1 MFKSVVSKTT
11 FYVGL
16 LTCLGFAILAGISYF
31 EAKES
36 ISGIVR
42 DTQRQQIRNNKV
54 YITDQ
59 VKEVARSLKVFS
71 QSLKPEYLQN
81 PQVLEAML
89 YGYFEASRLSAVF
102 IGFADNGRLLVA
114 DSSKKQPYYMDI
126 QNDGFDARSR
136 DWFKDALKKKEVT
149 MGSAY
154 YEDHLKE
161 IVVTFS
167 IPLYIGNQ
175 FIGVVGAD
183 LPLQFIRSELDKSKM
198 SPNSYAFLVDEKNRL
213 IVHPSTSLLLKRS
226 SSVDDMMQ
234 IYKKVGE
241 NNPFPYSIA
250 GGQSLSK
257 MCSTVDGLNWTIC
270 SSLAQSD
277 FFSRLDSL
285 LIKESITTF
294 VLVLLCSIFLFFL
307 VRRLLM
313 PISTIQDGL
322 ATFFAFLSGKSKQA
336 VTIPINTQDE
346 FGMMAKSINQG
357 IQSAEKQI
365 LADNQLIA
373 EAKGVANEVQMGNYN
388 VSIQNST
395 PNVALEEFRDSV
407 NTMISSTREH
417 FAQTN
422 KALASYSAYDYS
434 SKLFLENLKANGA
447 FDSLVQNINTLRD
460 SLALMLGSSL
470 QQGKDLQDKSLAL
483 KESVQILF
491 DGSSKQS
498 SSLQESANTVRKINE
513 AMGMVNTKT
522 QEVTKYSADI
532 KDVITIISDIAEQTN
547 LLALNAAIEAA
558 RAGEHGRGF
567 AVVADEVRKLAERTQ
582 KSLSEIEANTNT
594 LVQSVD
600 EMGESIREQSAGIS
614 RINDAISQ
622 LESVTK
628 QTVEIAD
635 ETEKIA
641 KEVADMAD
649 KIVGEAQSK
658 KW

>member
-16 LTCLGFAILAGISYF
+16 LTCLGFATLAGISYF

-36 ISGIVR
+36 ISEIVL
-42 DTQRQQIRNNKV
+42 DAQKQQVRNNKA

-59 VKEVARSLKVFS
+59 VNEVIRSVKAFSKSLKT
-71 QSLKPEYLQN
+71 QDLQD
-81 PQVLEAML
+81 PKMLEAML
-89 YGYFEASRLSAVF
+89 EGYFEGSRLNAVY
-102 IGFADNGRLLVA
+102 IGFIDDGRLLVA
-114 DSSKKQPYYMDI
+114 NSTKKEPYYMDV
-126 QNDGFDARSR
+126 QHDGYDARSR
-136 DWFKDALKKKEVT
+136 DWFKDAVNKKEIV

-154 YEDHLKE
+154 YDEYLKS
-161 IVVTFS
+161 IVVSFS
-167 IPLYIGNQ
+167 VPLYIDGRL
-175 FIGVVGAD
+175 IGVLGAD
-183 LPLQFIRSELDKSKM
+183 LPLQFIKNEIEKSKM
-198 SPNSYAFLVDEKNRL
+198 SPNSYSFLVDDKNRL
-213 IVHPSTSLLLKRS
+213 IVYPNASFLLKKHPS
-226 SSVDDMMQ
+226 VDEMMKV
-234 IYKKVGE
+234 YREVGE
-241 NNPFPYSIA
+241 NKAFSYSIA
-250 GGQSLSK
+250 GGASLNK
-257 MCSTVDGLNWTIC
+257 MCTTIDGIGWTVC

-277 FFSRLDSL
+277 FFSKLHSL
-285 LIKESITTF
+285 LIKESITTAI
-294 VLVLLCSIFLFFL
+294 LVILCSVVLFF
-307 VRRLLM
+307 VVKSLLR
-313 PISTIQDGL
+313 PIPLIQGGL
-322 ATFFAFLSGKSKQA
+322 ADFFAFLSGKNKQSSLI
-336 VTIPINTQDE
+336 TISSQDE
-346 FGMMAKSINQG
+346 FGMMAKAINQG

-365 LADNQLIA
+365 IADNQLIA

-395 PNVALEEFRDSV
+395 PNVALEEFKDSV

-434 SKLFLENLKANGA
+434 NKLFLENLKANGA

-460 SLALMLGSSL
+460 SLALMLGNSL
-470 QQGKDLQDKSLAL
+470 KQGKDLQGKSLAL

-622 LESVTK
+622 LENVTK

>member
-36 ISGIVR
+36 ISEIVQ
-42 DTQRQQIRNNKV
+42 DTQRQQIRNNKA

-59 VKEVARSLKVFS
+59 VKEVVRSLKVFS
-71 QSLKPEYLQN
+71 QSLKPEDLQN
-81 PQVLEAML
+81 PQLLEAML

-102 IGFADNGRLLVA
+102 IGFADDGRLLVA
-114 DSSKKQPYYMDI
+114 DSSKKQPYYMNI
-126 QNDGFDARSR
+126 QNDGYDARSR
-136 DWFKDALKKKEVT
+136 DWFKDALKKKEVV

-154 YEDHLKE
+154 YEEHLKE
-161 IVVTFS
+161 IVITFS
-167 IPLYIGNQ
+167 VPLYIGNRLV
-175 FIGVVGAD
+175 GVVGAD
-183 LPLQFIRSELDKSKM
+183 LPLQFIRNELEKSKM

-213 IVHPSTSLLLKRS
+213 IVHPSTSLLLKKS
-226 SSVDDMMQ
+226 SSVDEMMQ

-257 MCSTVDGLNWTIC
+257 MCSTVEGLNWTLC
-270 SSLAQSD
+270 SSLAQTD

-285 LIKESITTF
+285 LIKESITTLI
-294 VLVLLCSIFLFFL
+294 LVVLCSVFLFFL
-307 VRRLLM
+307 VRSLLR
-313 PISTIQDGL
+313 PITTIQDGL

-346 FGMMAKSINQG
+346 FGMMAKAINQG

-365 LADNQLIA
+365 TADNQLIA
-373 EAKGVANEVQMGNYN
+373 EAKGVANEVQMGNYS
-388 VSIQNST
+388 VSIQHST
-395 PNVALEEFRDSV
+395 PNVALEEFKDSV
-407 NTMISSTREH
+407 NTMIASTREH
-417 FAQTN
+417 FTQTN
-422 KALASYSAYDYS
+422 KALAAYSAYDYS
-434 SKLFLENLKANGA
+434 NKLFLENLKSNGA

-460 SLALMLGSSL
+460 SLALMLGNSL
-470 QQGKDLQDKSLAL
+470 QQGKDLQGKSLAL

-622 LESVTK
+622 LENVTK

>member
-31 EAKES
+31 EAKQVVSET
-36 ISGIVR
+36 VQ
-42 DTQRQQIRNNKV
+42 DTQRQQIRNNKA

-59 VKEVARSLKVFS
+59 VKEVIRSIKVFS
-71 QSLKPEYLQN
+71 QSLKPEDFQN
-81 PQVLEAML
+81 PQLLEATL

-102 IGFADNGRLLVA
+102 IGFADDGKLLVA
-114 DSSKKQPYYMDI
+114 DSSKKQPYYMSMQD
-126 QNDGFDARSR
+126 DGYDARAR
-136 DWFKDALKKKEVT
+136 DWFKDAVKKRDVV

-154 YEDHLKE
+154 YEEHLKE
-161 IVVTFS
+161 IVITFS
-167 IPLYIGNQ
+167 VPLYVGNKL
-175 FIGVVGAD
+175 IGVVGAD
-183 LPLQFIRSELDKSKM
+183 LPIQFIRNELEKSKM
-198 SPNSYAFLVDEKNRL
+198 SPNSYAFLIDEKNRL
-213 IVHPSTSLLLKRS
+213 LVHPSTSLLLKKNA
-226 SSVDDMMQ
+226 SVDELIQ
-234 IYKKVGE
+234 IFKSVGE
-241 NNPFPYSIA
+241 YNPFPYSIA

-257 MCSTVDGLNWTIC
+257 MCSTLDGLNWTVC
-270 SSLAQSD
+270 STLAQSD
-277 FFSRLDSL
+277 FLSRLDSL
-285 LIKESITTF
+285 LIKESITTII
-294 VLVLLCSIFLFFL
+294 LVALCSVFLFLL
-307 VRRLLM
+307 VRRLLK
-313 PISTIQDGL
+313 PIPVIQDGL
-322 ATFFAFLSGKSKQA
+322 TTFFAFLSGKNKQA
-336 VTIPINTQDE
+336 AIIPINSQDE
-346 FGMMAKSINQG
+346 FGMMAKAINQG

-365 LADNQLIA
+365 TADNQLIA
-373 EAKGVANEVQMGNYN
+373 EAKSVANEVQMGNYG
-388 VSIQNST
+388 VSIQRST
-395 PNVALEEFRDSV
+395 PNVALEEFKDSV
-407 NTMISSTREH
+407 NTMIASTREH

-434 SKLFLENLKANGA
+434 NKLFLENLKSNGA

-460 SLALMLGSSL
+460 SLALMLGNSL
-470 QQGKDLQDKSLAL
+470 QQGKDLQGKSLAL

>member
-16 LTCLGFAILAGISYF
+16 LTCLGFATLAGISYF

-36 ISGIVR
+36 ISEIVL
-42 DTQRQQIRNNKV
+42 DAQKQQVRNNKA

-59 VKEVARSLKVFS
+59 VNEVIRSVRAFSKSLKT
-71 QSLKPEYLQN
+71 QDLQD
-81 PQVLEAML
+81 PKMLEAML
-89 YGYFEASRLSAVF
+89 EGYFEGSRLNAVY
-102 IGFADNGRLLVA
+102 IGFIDDGRLLVA
-114 DSSKKQPYYMDI
+114 NSTKKEPYYMDV
-126 QNDGFDARSR
+126 QHDGYDARSR
-136 DWFKDALKKKEVT
+136 DWFKDAVNKKEIV

-154 YEDHLKE
+154 YDEYLKS
-161 IVVTFS
+161 IVVSFS
-167 IPLYIGNQ
+167 VPLYIDGRLV
-175 FIGVVGAD
+175 GVLGAD
-183 LPLQFIRSELDKSKM
+183 LPLQFIKNEIEKSKM
-198 SPNSYAFLVDEKNRL
+198 SPNSYSFLVDDKNRL
-213 IVHPSTSLLLKRS
+213 IVYPNASFLLKKHPS
-226 SSVDDMMQ
+226 VDEMMKV
-234 IYKKVGE
+234 YREVGE
-241 NNPFPYSIA
+241 NKAFSYSIA
-250 GGQSLSK
+250 GGASLNK
-257 MCSTVDGLNWTIC
+257 MCTTIDGIGWTVC

-277 FFSRLDSL
+277 FFSKLHSL
-285 LIKESITTF
+285 LIKESITTAI
-294 VLVLLCSIFLFFL
+294 LVILCSVVLFF
-307 VRRLLM
+307 VVKSLLR
-313 PISTIQDGL
+313 PIPLIQGGL
-322 ATFFAFLSGKSKQA
+322 ADFFAFLSGKNKQSSLI
-336 VTIPINTQDE
+336 TISSQDE
-346 FGMMAKSINQG
+346 FGMMAKAINQG

-365 LADNQLIA
+365 IADNQLIA

-395 PNVALEEFRDSV
+395 PNIALEEFKDSV

-434 SKLFLENLKANGA
+434 NKLFLENLKANGA

-460 SLALMLGSSL
+460 SLALMLGNSL
-470 QQGKDLQDKSLAL
+470 KQGKDLQGKSLAL

-622 LESVTK
+622 LENVTK

>member
-36 ISGIVR
+36 ISEIVQ
-42 DTQRQQIRNNKV
+42 DTQKQQVRNNKA

-59 VKEVARSLKVFS
+59 VNEVIRSLRVFS
-71 QSLKPEYLQN
+71 QSLKPEDLQN
-81 PQVLEAML
+81 PQLLEAML
-89 YGYFEASRLSAVF
+89 YGYFEASRLSAVY
-102 IGFADNGRLLVA
+102 IGFADDGRLLVA
-114 DSSKKQPYYMDI
+114 DTNNKAPYYMDI
-126 QNDGFDARSR
+126 QHNNFDARSR
-136 DWFKDALKKKEVT
+136 DWFKDAIKKKEVV

-154 YEDHLKE
+154 YEEHLKS
-161 IVVTFS
+161 IVVSFS
-167 IPLYIGNQ
+167 VPLYIGNRLV
-175 FIGVVGAD
+175 GVLGGD
-183 LPLQFIRSELDKSKM
+183 LPLQFIKNEIEKSKM

-213 IVHPSTSLLLKRS
+213 IVYPNSSLLLKKHP
-226 SSVDDMMQ
+226 SVDEMMKNYRE
-234 IYKKVGE
+234 IGE
-241 NNPFPYSIA
+241 NKAFSYSIA

-257 MCSTVDGLNWTIC
+257 MCSTIDGLGWTIC

-277 FFSRLDSL
+277 FFSRLHSL
-285 LIKESITTF
+285 LVKEIITTA
-294 VLVLLCSIFLFFL
+294 VLVVLCSVVLFF
-307 VRRLLM
+307 VVKNLLR
-313 PISTIQDGL
+313 PIPTIQDGL
-322 ATFFAFLSGKSKQA
+322 ANFFAFLSGKNKQSSL
-336 VTIPINTQDE
+336 ISINSQDE
-346 FGMMAKSINQG
+346 FGMMAKAINQG

-365 LADNQLIA
+365 IADNQLIA

-395 PNVALEEFRDSV
+395 PNVALEEFKDSV

-434 SKLFLENLKANGA
+434 NKLFLENLKSNGA

-460 SLALMLGSSL
+460 SLALMLGNSL
-470 QQGKDLQDKSLAL
+470 KQGKDLQGKSLAL

-622 LESVTK
+622 LENVTK

>member
-36 ISGIVR
+36 ISEIVQ
-42 DTQRQQIRNNKV
+42 DTQKQQVRNNKA

-59 VKEVARSLKVFS
+59 VNEVLRSLKTFARSLK
-71 QSLKPEYLQN
+71 PEDLQD
-81 PQVLEAML
+81 PRFLEAMVF
-89 YGYFEASRLSAVF
+89 GYFEASRLSAVY

-114 DSSKKQPYYMDI
+114 DTTKKQPYYMDL
-126 QNDGFDARSR
+126 QNDNYDARSR
-136 DWFKDALKKKEVT
+136 DWYKDAIRKRDVV

-154 YEDHLKE
+154 YEEHLKS

-167 IPLYIGNQ
+167 VPLYVGNRLV
-175 FIGVVGAD
+175 GVLGGD
-183 LPLQFIRSELDKSKM
+183 LPLQSIKNEIEKSKM
-198 SPNSYAFLVDEKNRL
+198 SPNSYSFLIDDKNRL
-213 IVHPSTSLLLKRS
+213 IVYPNSSLLLKKYPS
-226 SSVDDMMQ
+226 IDEMMK
-234 IYKKVGE
+234 IYKETGE
-241 NNPFPYSIA
+241 NTPFSYSIV

-257 MCSTVDGLNWTIC
+257 MCSTIDGLGWTVC

-277 FFSRLDSL
+277 FFSKLHSL
-285 LIKESITTF
+285 LVKESITTAI
-294 VLVLLCSIFLFFL
+294 LVLLCSVILFF
-307 VRRLLM
+307 VVKSLLR
-313 PISTIQDGL
+313 PIPIIQDGL
-322 ATFFAFLSGKSKQA
+322 ANFFAFLNGKSKQS
-336 VTIPINTQDE
+336 TLISINSQDE
-346 FGMMAKSINQG
+346 FGMMAKAINRG

-365 LADNQLIA
+365 VSDNQLIA
-373 EAKGVANEVQMGNYN
+373 EAKGVANEVQMGNYS
-388 VSIQNST
+388 VSIQCST
-395 PNVALEEFRDSV
+395 PNAALEEFKDSV
-407 NTMISSTREH
+407 NSMISSTREH
-417 FAQTN
+417 FNQTN
-422 KALASYSAYDYS
+422 KALAAYSAYDYS
-434 SKLFLENLKANGA
+434 NKLFLENLKANGA

-460 SLALMLGSSL
+460 SLALMLDNSL
-470 QQGKDLQDKSLAL
+470 QQGKDLQGKSLAL

-491 DGSSKQS
+491 NGSSKQS

-522 QEVTKYSADI
+522 QEVAKYSTDI

-622 LESVTK
+622 LENVTK

-641 KEVADMAD
+641 KEVAGMAD
-649 KIVGEAQSK
+649 RIVGEAQSK

>member
-16 LTCLGFAILAGISYF
+16 LTCFGFATLAGISYF

-36 ISGIVR
+36 ISEIVQ
-42 DTQRQQIRNNKV
+42 DVQKQQVRNNKA

-59 VKEVARSLKVFS
+59 VNEVIRSLKVFS
-71 QSLKPEYLQN
+71 KSLKTEDLQN
-81 PQVLEAML
+81 PQLLEAML
-89 YGYFEASRLSAVF
+89 EGYFKASRLSAVY
-102 IGFADNGRLLVA
+102 IGFADDGRLMVA
-114 DSSKKQPYYMDI
+114 DANHKTPYYLDI
-126 QNDGFDARSR
+126 QHDNFDARSR
-136 DWFKDALKKKEVT
+136 DWFKDAVARKEIV

-154 YEDHLKE
+154 YEEHLKS
-161 IVVTFS
+161 IVVSFS
-167 IPLYIGNQ
+167 VPLYIGSRLV
-175 FIGVVGAD
+175 GVLGGD
-183 LPLQFIRSELDKSKM
+183 LPLQFIKNEIEKSKM
-198 SPNSYAFLVDEKNRL
+198 SPNSYSFLIDEKNRL
-213 IVHPSTSLLLKRS
+213 IVYPNSSLLLKKYPS
-226 SSVDDMMQ
+226 IDEMMK
-234 IYKKVGE
+234 IYKETGE
-241 NNPFPYSIA
+241 NTPFSYSIV

-257 MCSTVDGLNWTIC
+257 MCSTIDGLGWTVC

-277 FFSRLDSL
+277 FFSKLHSL
-285 LIKESITTF
+285 LVKESITTAI
-294 VLVLLCSIFLFFL
+294 LVLLCSVILFF
-307 VRRLLM
+307 VVKSLLR
-313 PISTIQDGL
+313 PIPIIQDGL
-322 ATFFAFLSGKSKQA
+322 ANFFAFLSGKSKQSA
-336 VTIPINTQDE
+336 LISINSQDE
-346 FGMMAKSINQG
+346 FGMMAKAINRG

-365 LADNQLIA
+365 VSDNQLIA
-373 EAKGVANEVQMGNYN
+373 EAKGVANEVQMGNYS
-388 VSIQNST
+388 VSIQCST
-395 PNVALEEFRDSV
+395 PNAALEEFKDSV
-407 NTMISSTREH
+407 NSMISSTREH
-417 FAQTN
+417 FNQTN
-422 KALASYSAYDYS
+422 KALAAYSAYDYS
-434 SKLFLENLKANGA
+434 NKLFLENLKANGA

-460 SLALMLGSSL
+460 SLALMLDNSL
-470 QQGKDLQDKSLAL
+470 QQGKDLQGKSLAL

-491 DGSSKQS
+491 NGSSKQS

-522 QEVTKYSADI
+522 QEVAKYSTDI

-622 LESVTK
+622 LENVTK

-641 KEVADMAD
+641 KEVAGMAD